1 MKKNVKVA
9 KNSEEKNIV
18 SDAFKAFE
26 DNQLDLYSA
35 IFAGRVAD
43 CAVVAVS
50 SMSISTRVAV
60 ASAYD
65 KHDTFLKA
73 AV

>member
-9 KNSEEKNIV
+9 KNSEEKKTV
-18 SDAFKAFE
+18 SDAFKSFE

-35 IFAGRVAD
+35 IFAGRVAS

-50 SMSISTRVAV
+50 SLSTGEAI

>member
-18 SDAFKAFE
+18 NDAFKSFE

-50 SMSISTRVAV
+50 SLSRAGAI

-65 KHDTFLKA
+65 KHDTFTRA
-73 AV
+73 I

>member
-1 MKKNVKVA
+1 MKKNVRVA
-9 KNSEEKNIV
+9 KNSEEKKIV
-18 SDAFKAFE
+18 SDAFKSF
-26 DNQLDLYSA
+26 DGNQLDLYGA

-50 SMSISTRVAV
+50 SLSASGAI

-73 AV
+73 SV

>member
-50 SMSISTRVAV
+50 SLSTTSGPV

-73 AV
+73 SV

>member
-1 MKKNVKVA
+1 MKKNVKITQ
-9 KNSEEKNIV
+9 NSEEKNIV
-18 SDAFKAFE
+18 SDAFKSFE

-43 CAVVAVS
+43 CPVVAVS
-50 SMSISTRVAV
+50 SLSKNGIS

-73 AV
+73 SA